1 MKIWG
6 RKKKLSQKNLDR
18 KKIMDKKKLWIRLF
32 QIVGLIFS
40 NQLLSLFTKFQYVEI
55 QVVSLC
61 INLGV
66 PTITTATA
74 TSFNTAFA
82 LVTRLTIADILDQF
96 QMQYCSFLFLFFL
109 FCPNYLFIWFRV
121 ILIQLI
127 CMINLASQCLL
138 VL

>member
-127 CMINLASQCLL
+127 FMINLASQCLL